1 MVVEPLLQY
10 LDGLLGEVAA
20 PLARRRR
27 VGARPVRP
35 VVAARGVLLRR
46 RVLVRRRAGVTLAL
60 ANCKEVQEGCMK
72 GSVAAAGN
80 VTSGRKSVILVIK
93 ADFEEEFSVFSYVE
107 IFSPSGRLM
116 H

>member
-27 VGARPVRP
+27 FPAGSRAVRP
-35 VVAARGVLLRR
+35 VAARGVLLRR

-60 ANCKEVQEGCMK
+60 ANCKEVEGCMRE
-72 GSVAAAGN
+72 SVAA
-80 VTSGRKSVILVIK
+80 
-93 ADFEEEFSVFSYVE
+93 
-107 IFSPSGRLM
+107 
-116 H
+116 